1 MVKKISYILIAVAI
15 AVAGFIGLKKL
26 NYWERSV
33 WIFKLDN
40 KTQSFEGR
48 GGRGGG
54 DSFGRPGQGSPH
66 GFEREGV
73 REMPDSIRRQFA
85 SRGERS
91 DMRNRNIPDSLRR
104 DQFRRNDREQMGA
117 PAFERGPREGGGREK
132 GRGEF
137 GEGKKIYL
145 KNIYWFTAAFA
156 LFTVIIIYV
165 DRAYC
170 LFLNRRKQSIR
181 NNG

>member
-1 MVKKISYILIAVAI
+1 MVKKVSYILIVVAI
-15 AVAGFIGLKKL
+15 VVAGFIGLKKL

-40 KTQSFEGR
+40 KAQTFEGR
-48 GGRGGG
+48 GDRGGG
-54 DSFGRPGQGSPH
+54 DSFGRPGPGNPR
-66 GFEREGV
+66 GFEREGM

-91 DMRNRNIPDSLRR
+91 DMRNKNIPDSLRR
-104 DQFRRNDREQMGA
+104 NQFRRNYREQIEVAG
-117 PAFERGPREGGGREK
+117 FEREPRDGGGR

-137 GEGKKIYL
+137 VGGKKIYL

-156 LFTVIIIYV
+156 LFTLIMIYL
-165 DRAYC
+165 DRAC
-170 LFLNRRKQSIR
+170 CFVFKRHDKQLQ
-181 NNG
+181 

>member
-54 DSFGRPGQGSPH
+54 DSFGRPGQRSPH

-73 REMPDSIRRQFA
+73 REMPLGDRREPIDWSAAGSCDAVGVADRGGSGHVEPWDSDDCHNA
-85 SRGERS
+85 AAA
-91 DMRNRNIPDSLRR
+91 
-104 DQFRRNDREQMGA
+104 GA
-117 PAFERGPREGGGREK
+117 
-132 GRGEF
+132 
-137 GEGKKIYL
+137 
-145 KNIYWFTAAFA
+145 A
-156 LFTVIIIYV
+156 LNF
-165 DRAYC
+165 
-170 LFLNRRKQSIR
+170 
-181 NNG
+181 

>member
-1 MVKKISYILIAVAI
+1 MVKKISYILIAIAI
-15 AVAGFIGLKKL
+15 VVAGFIGLKKL

-40 KTQSFEGR
+40 KAQSFEGR

-54 DSFGRPGQGSPH
+54 DSFRRPGPESPR

-85 SRGERS
+85 SGGERS

-104 DQFRRNDREQMGA
+104 DQFRRNDKEQMGA
-117 PAFERGPREGGGREK
+117 PAFERGPRDRGGRE
-132 GRGEF
+132 RGEF
-137 GEGKKIYL
+137 GGGKKIYL

-156 LFTVIIIYV
+156 LFTVIIIYL
-165 DRAYC
+165 DRVFC
-170 LFLNRRKQSIR
+170 FVFNRYRKQVK
-181 NNG
+181 

>member
-40 KTQSFEGR
+40 KAQAFEGH

-54 DSFGRPGQGSPH
+54 DSFGRSGPGRPR
-66 GFEREGV
+66 GFEREEV

-117 PAFERGPREGGGREK
+117 PAFERGPREGGGRER

-156 LFTVIIIYV
+156 LFTVIMIYLDKAFASLFTSRV
-165 DRAYC
+165 INSRATE
-170 LFLNRRKQSIR
+170 
-181 NNG
+181 